1 MRNMTD
7 KQRRKRWKLALTLVT
22 MVAFFGTAYA
32 VRAQIAETINNFG
45 KVNTWA
51 LLLVLPLEAWNYY
64 GQAKLYQG
72 LFATLG
78 DRFRTRSL
86 YRLAL
91 ELNLVNN
98 IFPSGG
104 VSGFSYLSYRMRDEK
119 VSTAKA
125 TLVQMMKFVMVFV
138 SFQILLF
145 IGLIFLAAEGQA
157 NGLTILVAGSLSTLL
172 FVGTIV
178 IAFVI
183 GSQRRINAFF
193 TFITKA
199 LNRLIH
205 VFRPNNP
212 ETINVSKAR
221 ETFDELHENYMLI
234 RRNLGALKRPLLF
247 SLLANV
253 TEIMAVYVVYI
264 AFGHLVNPGAVV
276 LAYAIANFAGLVSVL
291 PGGIGIYEALMTG
304 VMAAAGVPIS
314 VSLPVTVM
322 FRIVSMAVQL
332 PIGYFFYQK
341 ALHTEPILEDDMEA
355 IKHEKAE

>member
-1 MRNMTD
+1 MTD

-32 VRAQIAETINNFG
+32 VRSQIAETINNFG
-45 KVNTWA
+45 RVNTWA
-51 LLLVLPLEAWNYY
+51 LLLVFPLEAWNYY

-72 LFATLG
+72 LFFILG
-78 DRFRTRSL
+78 DKFRTKSL

-145 IGLIFLAAEGQA
+145 VGLFLLAVEGKA

-172 FVGTIV
+172 FVGTIL
-178 IAFVI
+178 IGFVI
-183 GSQRRINAFF
+183 GSQSRINSFF
-193 TFITKA
+193 TFITRA

-212 ETINVSKAR
+212 ETINIGKAR
-221 ETFDELHENYMLI
+221 ETFDELHENYMHI
-234 RRNLGALKRPLLF
+234 RRNLGALKQPLLF

-341 ALHTEPILEDDMEA
+341 ALHAEPILEDAVEA
-355 IKHEKAE
+355 IKHE